1 VPLGLILGVGFGL
14 LAEDDLIPLLAF
26 YGPMFAIWGL
36 AAYKA
41 SRRTG
46 RLRDALKVG
55 AVVAFVTFAVYTVA
69 VIIRVNL
76 FLDVMSRR
84 PDWQNLM
91 QRFQA
96 SGFRTLRGFV
106 NYDYATGTPFKILV
120 ATMIGVA
127 TGSVG
132 GLLGCLVHRMRRRMA
147 P

>member
-1 VPLGLILGVGFGL
+1 
-14 LAEDDLIPLLAF
+14 
-26 YGPMFAIWGL
+26 MFAIWGI

-46 RLRDALKVG
+46 WLWDGLKVG
-55 AVVAFVTFAVYTVA
+55 AVVAFVPFAVYTVA
-69 VIIRVNL
+69 VIIRVNV

-91 QRFQA
+91 ERFQA

-106 NYDYATGTPFKILV
+106 NYKYATGAPFKILV

-127 TGSVG
+127 PGLVG
-132 GLLGCLVHRMRRRMA
+132 GLFGCLGHRMMGRMA
-147 P
+147 R